1 MSISRRGF
9 VRTTTSAAM
18 ALPFARLEFRQ
29 QAQPAINPTFTD
41 IRRNVG
47 HFTARGGTIGWLA
60 NKDAAIV
67 VDTQY
72 ANTAPLFLQGFA
84 EKTPRM
90 IDVLFNT
97 HHHPDHTGGNGVFKE
112 KTKRIVAH
120 VRVPEL
126 QKMVAAQQAQS
137 QQGTPSPAPVVATAT
152 FETAWGEDA
161 GDEHVTAR
169 HYGPAHTGGD
179 AIVHFE
185 RAHVVHMGDLLFHEI
200 HPRIDRPSG
209 ASIRNWI
216 VALEK
221 ITKDMPRETIYIAG
235 HARQGQAVTTDRTAV
250 LRLRDYFDALLAFT
264 QKAIAAGTSREALA
278 KTETLPGFESFQAA
292 PPALTLGGA
301 LGVAYDELTAKG

>member
-1 MSISRRGF
+1 MGVTRRGF
-9 VRTTTSAAM
+9 LRMSSSAAIV
-18 ALPFARLEFRQ
+18 LPLARWT
-29 QAQPAINPTFTD
+29 QAQTPPATPTFAD

-47 HFTARGGTIGWLA
+47 SFTLRGGTIGWLA

-72 ANTAPLFLQGFA
+72 ADTAPLFLQGFA
-84 EKTPRM
+84 DRTART

-97 HHHPDHTGGNGVFKE
+97 HHHADHTGGNGVFKE
-112 KTKRIVAH
+112 KTRKIVAH

-126 QKMVAAQQAQS
+126 QKMVAAQQTQT
-137 QQGTPSPAPVVATAT
+137 QPATAPPPVVATAT
-152 FETAWGEDA
+152 FENTWGEQA

-179 AIVHFE
+179 AIIHFE
-185 RAHVVHMGDLLFHEI
+185 RAHVVHMGDLLFHER

-216 VALEK
+216 ATLEK
-221 ITKDMPRETIYIAG
+221 ITKDMPRDTIYIAG
-235 HARQGQAVTTDRTAV
+235 HAREGLAVTADRAAV
-250 LRLRDYFDALLAFT
+250 LTLRNYFDALLSFT
-264 QKAIAAGTSREALA
+264 HKAIAAGTSRDELT
-278 KTETLPGFESFQAA
+278 KTETLPGFERYQSA